1 MENKIT
7 PHYYPEGELL
17 YRTENRLALANAE
30 GIRRAMRNGTILE
43 APAISANTELSLE
56 IDLGSAAHGII
67 PHDECVM
74 LGEGEKFKE
83 ISVIGRVGKAVAF
96 KVIGEERANDGLPLF
111 ILSRRA
117 AQLECKHN
125 YIDCLEAGDV
135 IDCKVTHTERY
146 GAFCDIGCG
155 CFALL
160 PVDCISVSR
169 LPHPRERFCA
179 GDCIRAAVKYR
190 DSSGRIF
197 ITRREL
203 CGTWEENAALFT
215 VGQTVTGI
223 VRSIEPYGAFI
234 ELTPNLAGLA
244 EPCDRLEEGK
254 YAAVYIKSLIPE
266 KMKVKLVVIDSC
278 PAINAPRPLPSF
290 PIENAE
296 HIDKW
301 RYSPAVCRKSVETVF
316 DGTPT

>member
-7 PHYYPEGELL
+7 PHYYPEGELMH
-17 YRTENRLALANAE
+17 RTENRISLASAE
-30 GIRRAMRNGTILE
+30 GLRRAMRNGTVLE
-43 APAISANTELSLE
+43 APAISANTALSLE
-56 IDLGSAAHGII
+56 IDLGTHAHGIM
-67 PHDECVM
+67 PLEECVL

-96 KVIGEERANDGLPLF
+96 KVIGEEKASDGLPLF

-125 YIDCLEAGDV
+125 YIDCLEPGDI
-135 IDCKVTHTERY
+135 IDCKITHTERY
-146 GAFCDIGCG
+146 GAFCDVGCG

-169 LPHPRERFCA
+169 LPHPKERFSP

-190 DSSGRIF
+190 DSMGRLF

-203 CGTWEENAALFT
+203 CGTWEENASLFS
-215 VGQTVTGI
+215 VGQTVTGV
-223 VRSIEPYGAFI
+223 VRSIEEYGAFI

-244 EPCDRLEEGK
+244 EPCDKLEEGQ

-266 KMKVKLVVIDSC
+266 KMKVKLVIIDKC
-278 PAINAPRPLPSF
+278 PAICAPRPLPTFSA
-290 PIENAE
+290 EKAE
-296 HIDKW
+296 HIDYW
-301 RYSPAVCRKSVETVF
+301 RYSPKVCRKTVETVF
-316 DGTPT
+316 DGKPM

>member
-1 MENKIT
+1 MENKVI

-17 YRTENRLALANAE
+17 YRTENRISLANAE
-30 GIRRAMRNGTILE
+30 GIRRAMRNGTVLE
-43 APAISANTELSLE
+43 APAISANTALSLE
-56 IDLGSAAHGII
+56 IDLGPFAHGIM
-67 PHDECVM
+67 PLEECV
-74 LGEGEKFKE
+74 LLSKDEKFKE

-96 KVIGEERANDGLPLF
+96 KIIGEEKAKDGLPLF

-125 YIDCLEAGDV
+125 YIDCLEAGDI

-146 GAFCDIGCG
+146 GAFCDVGCG

-160 PVDCISVSR
+160 PVDSISVSR
-169 LPHPRERFCA
+169 LPHPRERFSP
-179 GDCIRAAVKYR
+179 GDCIRAVVKYR
-190 DSSGRIF
+190 DSAGRLF

-203 CGTWEENAALFT
+203 CGTWEENAALFS

-223 VRSIEPYGAFI
+223 VRSIEDYGAFI

-244 EPCDRLEEGK
+244 EPCDTLEEGQ

-266 KMKVKLVVIDSC
+266 KMKVKLVVIDKC
-278 PAINAPRPLPSF
+278 PAINTPRPLPSF

-296 HIDKW
+296 HIDRW
-301 RYSPAVCRKSVETVF
+301 RYSPEVCKKIVETLF
-316 DGTPT
+316 DGKVL